1 MTKWLYACLTSTK
14 NLMGWL
20 SIKFITEKQRFQ
32 VHAFV
37 ILNILLA
44 LRL

>member
-1 MTKWLYACLTSTK
+1 MTVRLFHEYQ

-37 ILNILLA
+37 ILNILLF
-44 LRL
+44 